1 MSYSSRNKKGFTVI
15 EVIIS
20 LCFLS
25 IVSAG
30 LYLSY
35 NTLIR
40 TTKSGEEKQQ
50 LALVGKNT
58 LENIKSCDNSNF
70 EFSNEGITIKDISFF
85 NSKNESKNHT
95 FNISEKSGRYVL
107 ELYLNNRYE
116 YCQSSNQNC
125 TYKEKITIMKAKA
138 KSVENE
144 GTTVDINPGVSTEK
158 NASTDVELNNY
169 ENIDFDKIYI
179 KNDGRNRAE
188 IDDESLNESDGRY
201 LLNMYVNKS
210 GNNDV
215 NVQIEDNDG
224 RIIKQ
229 YTKQIE
235 ESKYNNLNVYF
246 NFKDYK
252 KTDDAQ
258 LKDFD
263 IEVYNKTSTEDKII
277 CNLYIE
283 SADDCKVSVLAKKG
297 AVNFSRREAD
307 NSGQMGTLYEIKVDL
322 FKLKKIIDSEGKESI
337 QSEILFT
344 GNTTKNIV
352 GD

>member
-1 MSYSSRNKKGFTVI
+1 
-15 EVIIS
+15 
-20 LCFLS
+20 
-25 IVSAG
+25 
-30 LYLSY
+30 
-35 NTLIR
+35 
-40 TTKSGEEKQQ
+40 
-50 LALVGKNT
+50 
-58 LENIKSCDNSNF
+58 
-70 EFSNEGITIKDISFF
+70 
-85 NSKNESKNHT
+85 
-95 FNISEKSGRYVL
+95 
-107 ELYLNNRYE
+107 
-116 YCQSSNQNC
+116 
-125 TYKEKITIMKAKA
+125 MKAKA